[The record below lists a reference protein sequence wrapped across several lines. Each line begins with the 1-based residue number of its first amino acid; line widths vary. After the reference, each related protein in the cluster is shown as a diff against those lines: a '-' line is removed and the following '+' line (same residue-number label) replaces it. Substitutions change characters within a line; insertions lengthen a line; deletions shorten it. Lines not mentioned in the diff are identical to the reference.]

1 MQENETAVEE
11 IPAPVAEEPKTAPES
26 ELPEGEVEAK
36 AEGEDTPEV
45 AEAKKQS
52 KFQRRLERQKTARIA
67 AETETRL
74 LRERVAALE
83 ADRAPKPKQDE
94 APKREDFADDV
105 AYLEAR
111 ADHAARKAAAEARA
125 AERNENEGRE
135 KQSKQQQA
143 DAQIAQAWTE
153 REATFQATAK
163 DYVEIVE
170 PFVQD
175 DLAHFSDSSK
185 RLIVES
191 EVGPQLL
198 YHLATNPEE
207 AERIAELSPLRQIA
221 EIGKLED
228 KMQKPVRKT
237 SNAPAPID
245 PVPQGR
251 SGHKDPAKMSVT
263 EFAKWMKD
271 NGSRY
276 VR

>member
-11 IPAPVAEEPKTAPES
+11 IPAPVAEEPKTEG
-26 ELPEGEVEAK
+26 EQPEGEVEVK

-83 ADRAPKPKQDE
+83 AERAPKPKDE
-94 APKREDFADDV
+94 TPKRDDYADDV

-135 KQSKQQQA
+135 KQSKHQQA
-143 DAQIAQAWTE
+143 EAKIAQAWTE

-163 DYVEIVE
+163 DYTEVVE

-175 DLAHFSDSSK
+175 DLAHFSDGSK

-237 SNAPAPID
+237 SSAPAPID

>member
-1 MQENETAVEE
+1 MPEETVIEE
-11 IPAPVAEEPKTAPES
+11 IPAPVAEEPKTAPEG
-26 ELPEGEVEAK
+26 EQQEGEVEAK

-67 AETETRL
+67 AETEARL

-83 ADRAPKPKQDE
+83 AERAPKPKDE

-111 ADHAARKAAAEARA
+111 ADHAAKKAAAEARA

-135 KQSKQQQA
+135 KQSKHQQA
-143 DAQIAQAWTE
+143 EAKIAQAWTE

-175 DLAHFSDSSK
+175 DLAHFSDGSK

-251 SGHKDPAKMSVT
+251 SGQKDPA
-263 EFAKWMKD
+263 
-271 NGSRY
+271 
-276 VR
+276 

>member
-1 MQENETAVEE
+1 MSEEAVIEE
-11 IPAPVAEEPKTAPES
+11 IPAPVAEEPKTAPEG
-26 ELPEGEVEAK
+26 EQPEGEVEAK

-67 AETETRL
+67 AETEARL

-83 ADRAPKPKQDE
+83 AERAPKPKADE

-143 DAQIAQAWTE
+143 EQAIAKAWTE

-163 DYVEIVE
+163 DYTEIVE
-170 PFVQD
+170 PFVET
-175 DLAHFSDSSK
+175 DLAHFSDGSR
-185 RLIVES
+185 RLIVKS

-207 AERIAELSPLRQIA
+207 AERIAELEPFEQA
-221 EIGKLED
+221 VEIRILE
-228 KMQKPVRKT
+228 KTMVKPARRT

-251 SGHKDPAKMSVT
+251 SGQKDPAKMSVT
-263 EFAKWMKD
+263 EYAKWMKD